1 MAITA
6 AAIFLN
12 FGNWFVILYFIRPAA
27 SQDFSNSQV

>member
-12 FGNWFVILYFIRPAA
+12 FGDWFVIPYFIRPAV
-27 SQDFSNSQV
+27 SQDVSNSQV